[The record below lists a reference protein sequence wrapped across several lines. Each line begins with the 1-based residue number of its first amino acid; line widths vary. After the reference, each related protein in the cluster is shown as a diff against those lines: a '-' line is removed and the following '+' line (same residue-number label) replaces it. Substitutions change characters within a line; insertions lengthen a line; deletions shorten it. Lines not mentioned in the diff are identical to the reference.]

1 MVKDEHPHGT
11 NHYQSIIYNHAASTS
26 SSAALAQ
33 PDPLRNPSKLGRPTS
48 RLSVFQH
55 RVAAFTQHLEPMESR
70 RSSRSPGLSGL
81 PNEILSLILGW
92 FCLHCRGGVTP
103 QAFFPRPRQQRI
115 RPSWSWYS
123 RDCQSLHSACLVS
136 TRLRDVAQPI
146 LYHQFS
152 PGYGDSWLA
161 CRYQW
166 TSRLLPFFCTVTG
179 RPDLAAQ
186 VRHLHLNDHILESL
200 GDSERAE
207 VEPTLEQVSR
217 ARGIQLS
224 GFLRPFQD
232 WWQSSTGRNIAYR
245 PGGLELAA
253 MLLACLPNLA
263 CLSLSTPSPGLI
275 PLSALRA
282 ANISSLRIQTLDFI
296 YYGSSETVMGGIFEA
311 ASSNLRSLNLHTPDG
326 ADLRA
331 LARPLP
337 NLRDLCITGSL
348 LTGSNDLGFCLSH
361 LRGIESFTY
370 EAGES
375 DYQPGPR
382 HVWRYECRVGWKIV
396 PHC

>member
-1 MVKDEHPHGT
+1 MEP
-11 NHYQSIIYNHAASTS
+11 
-26 SSAALAQ
+26 
-33 PDPLRNPSKLGRPTS
+33 RP
-48 RLSVFQH
+48 
-55 RVAAFTQHLEPMESR
+55 
-70 RSSRSPGLSGL
+70 SSRSLGLSGL
-81 PNEILSLILGW
+81 PNEILSLILGR

-103 QAFFPRPRQQRI
+103 QAFFPRPKHKYI

-152 PGYGDSWLA
+152 PGYGDSWRA

-166 TSRLLPFFCTVTG
+166 TSRLLPFLCTVTG

-186 VRHLHLNDHILESL
+186 VRHLHLNDHILGSL
-200 GDSERAE
+200 SDSERAE

-217 ARGIQLS
+217 ARGIRLS

-232 WWQSSTGRNIAYR
+232 RWQSSNGRIEYR
-245 PGGLELAA
+245 PAGLELAT
-253 MLLACLPNLA
+253 MLVACLPNLA
-263 CLSLSTPSPGLI
+263 CLTLSTPSPGFI

-282 ANISSLRIQTLDFI
+282 ANISSLPIQTLDFDC
-296 YYGSSETVMGGIFEA
+296 YDCSEAVMGGIFEA
-311 ASSNLRSLNLHTPDG
+311 ASPNLRTLNLHSPDG
-326 ADLRA
+326 ADLRT

-337 NLRDLCITGSL
+337 NLRDLCVTGSV
-348 LTGSNDLGFCLSH
+348 LTRSDDIGLFLSH
-361 LRGIESFTY
+361 LRGIERFTF

-375 DYQPGPR
+375 YYQPEPR
-382 HVWRYECRVGWKIV
+382 HMWRYECRVGRKIV